1 MKVTVGVLLITY
13 QGANDEQPIRWV
25 RLDDFTRLQQFVTNQ
40 TSLNADLRR
49 IRAEVA
55 RLRTQGV
62 TDAQLRGAGIDL
74 SRLAP
79 TDATWPLRS
88 YVITTKYG
96 IRFLDFNRT
105 HTLRVNTITSVR
117 LVQQQRVEE

>member
-55 RLRTQGV
+55 RLRAQGV

-79 TDATWPLRS
+79 TDATLPLRS

-105 HTLRVNTITSVR
+105 HTLRANTITSVR
-117 LVQQQRVEE
+117 LVQRQRVEE